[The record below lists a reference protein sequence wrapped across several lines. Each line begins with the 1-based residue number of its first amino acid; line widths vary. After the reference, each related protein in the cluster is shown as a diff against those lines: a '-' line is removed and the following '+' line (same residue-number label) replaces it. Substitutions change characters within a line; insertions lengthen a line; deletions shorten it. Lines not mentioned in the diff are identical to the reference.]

1 MAVFANLTIW
11 KEQLLPH
18 CLWPPYIILML
29 MYTNVLSTAQ
39 LSVALIVCAIKP
51 SSLFC
56 EKVGWVF
63 CEKVGWVFCEK
74 VGWVFCEKVGWVF
87 CEKVGWVFCEKVG
100 WVFCEKV
107 GWVFCEKVGWVICEK
122 VGWVFCEKVGWVFVL
137 FLIMLVLHILHP
149 SALLNIIILCNVH
162 LNQEEDVYNNP
173 VSLSDRIN
181 ASSLSTSPT
190 FTQKYLSSTL
200 DDRLFQLL
208 FDKTSPADKASL
220 FFLILLPQAS
230 SWLSIIPSVSL
241 GLHLEPDELVL
252 SIGLGLHL
260 NQMSS
265 LLLFG
270 GSKVWTHL
278 MVHSMHFVLVAF

>member
-1 MAVFANLTIW
+1 MLMWQFFANLTIW

-18 CLWPPYIILML
+18 CLWLPYIILML
-29 MYTNVLSTAQ
+29 MCTNVLSTAQ
-39 LSVALIVCAIKP
+39 LSVSLIVCAIKP

-63 CEKVGWVFCEK
+63 CEKVGWVF
-74 VGWVFCEKVGWVF
+74 
-87 CEKVGWVFCEKVG
+87 
-100 WVFCEKV
+100 
-107 GWVFCEKVGWVICEK
+107 
-122 VGWVFCEKVGWVFVL
+122 VL
-137 FLIMLVLHILHP
+137 SLIMLVLHILHP
-149 SALLNIIILCNVH
+149 SALLNIVILCNVH
-162 LNQEEDVYNNP
+162 LNQEEDVYNNR

-190 FTQKYLSSTL
+190 FTQKDLSSTL

-220 FFLILLPQAS
+220 FFLILSPQAS

-270 GSKVWTHL
+270 GARSGHISWFTVCTL
-278 MVHSMHFVLVAF
+278 S